1 MVMLR
6 DELKKYAHGREHKI
20 HFIGQNHPRI
30 HTFGNDPKM
39 YTEIV
44 GRGAVMIDRSRELV
58 DSAILCVKDA
68 ARLLFNYLR
77 LSSNYWLVCT
87 SPVSPRLHKHM
98 PDDQRA
104 AVECF
109 RRYGSVFD
117 VDFEKWERR
126 TRRLFANNYKST
138 AGLYLGTET
147 AQIAPADHFV
157 HLPQDSALPTT
168 RQWMAILSDL
178 RQSRQARVQ
187 AGRARV
193 RARSLW
199 KILHL
204 IYTRAQHPDLDQWRV
219 GAMVNLVKA
228 DRVGQQVDPWAA
240 RSKRGV
246 EHIRRTL
253 NILVRRL
260 LDRGAVIAENA
271 SRNLFPSDEG
281 RISDQ
286 MRFNFDDGNFKAR
299 LLLPHGREAEYIR
312 SRLSVV

>member
-1 MVMLR
+1 ML
-6 DELKKYAHGREHKI
+6 
-20 HFIGQNHPRI
+20 
-30 HTFGNDPKM
+30 
-39 YTEIV
+39 
-44 GRGAVMIDRSRELV
+44 DRSRELV
-58 DSAILCVKDA
+58 DSAILCVQDA

-98 PDDQRA
+98 PEDQRA

-117 VDFEKWERR
+117 VDFDQWERR
-126 TRRLFANNYKST
+126 TRRLFANDFKST
-138 AGLYLGTET
+138 AGLYMSTEVARIT
-147 AQIAPADHFV
+147 SGDQFV
-157 HLPQDSALPTT
+157 HVPRDSVLPTT
-168 RQWMAILSDL
+168 SQWMSILSDL
-178 RQSRQARVQ
+178 RQNRQARVLS
-187 AGRARV
+187 GRARV
-193 RARSLW
+193 RTRSLW

-228 DRVGQQVDPWAA
+228 DRVGQQIDPWAA

-253 NILVRRL
+253 NIMVRRL

-271 SRNLFPSDEG
+271 SRNLFPSDDG
-281 RISDQ
+281 RISEQ
-286 MRFNFDDGNFKAR
+286 MRFNFDDGDFRAR
-299 LLLPHGREAEYIR
+299 LLFPGGEEADFVKDR
-312 SRLSVV
+312 VLMA

>member
-1 MVMLR
+1 
-6 DELKKYAHGREHKI
+6 
-20 HFIGQNHPRI
+20 
-30 HTFGNDPKM
+30 
-39 YTEIV
+39 
-44 GRGAVMIDRSRELV
+44 MIERSRELL
-58 DSAILCVKDA
+58 DSAILCVQDA

-77 LSSNYWLVCT
+77 LSSNYGLVCT
-87 SPVSPRLHKHM
+87 SSVSPRLHKHM
-98 PDDQRA
+98 PEDQRA

-117 VDFEKWERR
+117 ADFDKWERR
-126 TRRLFANNYKST
+126 TRRLFANDFKAS
-138 AGLYLGTET
+138 AGLYLGTEA

-157 HLPQDSALPTT
+157 HIPQDSALPTT
-168 RQWMAILSDL
+168 SQWMAILSDL
-178 RQSRQARVQ
+178 RQSRQARVE

-193 RARSLW
+193 RTKSLW

-204 IYTRAQHPDLDQWRV
+204 IYTRAKHPDLDQWRV

-228 DRVGQQVDPWAA
+228 DRVGQQIDPWAA

-253 NILVRRL
+253 NIMVRRL

-281 RISDQ
+281 RISEQ
-286 MRFNFDDGNFKAR
+286 LRFNFDDGNFRAR
-299 LLLPHGREAEYIR
+299 LLLPDQEEAEYVKN
-312 SRLSVV
+312 RLRLD